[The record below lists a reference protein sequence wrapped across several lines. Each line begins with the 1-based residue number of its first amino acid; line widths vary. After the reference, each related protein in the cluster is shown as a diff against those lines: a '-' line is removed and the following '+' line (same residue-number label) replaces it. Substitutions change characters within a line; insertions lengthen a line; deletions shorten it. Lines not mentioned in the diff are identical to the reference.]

1 MSHCFLVRGVCLNT
15 SFGASCR
22 RIRFSRRFF
31 ADRTIVSASEPVTV
45 KISEPSVLSK
55 RQRFKNIALDYRLLR
70 YLNDLGLGRSRRDK
84 SKVQQNKRRK
94 NEQASTSNGNTKTNE
109 LNHRSTSSL
118 KSPPPFDG
126 VGERYASA
134 ANWGQLPANRST
146 TVEVALAGRSNV
158 GKSTLLNAL
167 LNLTARP
174 HARASTSETP
184 GETQRIGFYRIKARG
199 GAKGEIDQCS
209 RSSTTT
215 QPLTIV
221 DMPGYGFS
229 FAGADQVGEWNEFM
243 INFLRHR
250 NSGSE
255 GGLKSGERN
264 EVSEQGENGQLTARG
279 STRGHLKRLCLL
291 LDARHGLKLP
301 DRQFLRVVYDKRY
314 TVASLP
320 RAIRSAIDSKQGL
333 EESARRTPRLYFS
346 ELFLSDAHDGAGHSG
361 SGDSSRGGKAAFGKS
376 HRLAK
381 ARRFRR
387 KADAAALMAAPPKL
401 QVVLTKCDL
410 VERRDLARRIS
421 LLKEELREILPP
433 AAGHLPLAMLSAN
446 QGRGIV
452 ELQQDLASLVQP
464 AP

>member
-1 MSHCFLVRGVCLNT
+1 
-15 SFGASCR
+15 
-22 RIRFSRRFF
+22 
-31 ADRTIVSASEPVTV
+31 VSASEPVTV
-45 KISEPSVLSK
+45 KISEPSALSK
-55 RQRFKNIALDYRLLR
+55 RQRFNNIALDYQLLR
-70 YLNDLGLGRSRRDK
+70 YLDDLGLGRSRRDK
-84 SKVQQNKRRK
+84 SKVQQNKVQQNKRRK
-94 NEQASTSNGNTKTNE
+94 NEQASTSNSDAKTNE
-109 LNHRSTSSL
+109 LNHRSVSPS

-134 ANWGQLPANRST
+134 TNWGLLPANRST

-167 LNLTARP
+167 LNLTTRP

-184 GETQRIGFYRIKARG
+184 GETQRINFYRIKARG
-199 GAKGEIDQCS
+199 GAKGKIDQRS

-229 FAGADQVGEWNEFM
+229 FAGADQVSEWNEFM

-250 NSGSE
+250 NSGSD
-255 GGLKSGERN
+255 GDLKSGDRYV
-264 EVSEQGENGQLTARG
+264 VSEQGKNGQLTAQG

-291 LDARHGLKLP
+291 LDARHGLKVS

-333 EESARRTPRLYFS
+333 EESARRTPRLYFP
-346 ELFLSDAHDGAGHSG
+346 ELFLGDEHDGGGHSG
-361 SGDSSRGGKAAFGKS
+361 SGDSSRGGKAKAFEKS
-376 HRLAK
+376 DRLAK
-381 ARRFRR
+381 TRRFRR

-410 VERRDLARRIS
+410 VERRDLVRRIS
-421 LLKEELREILPP
+421 FLKEELREILPP
-433 AAGHLPLAMLSAN
+433 AAGRLPLIMLSAK